1 MPDVFRGCGNPH
13 VSSLIRRQT
22 TQDVTHIDVRSD
34 FRGVALSCGGGPSDR
49 FRRYGPGSRGAGANL
64 QIKAK
69 EKAKL
74 AIDNPIIL
82 KKKSPARCAL
92 KYKIL

>member
-1 MPDVFRGCGNPH
+1 MAADH
-13 VSSLIRRQT
+13 LIVSVGTGR
-22 TQDVTHIDVRSD
+22 
-34 FRGVALSCGGGPSDR
+34 AA
-49 FRRYGPGSRGAGANL
+49 AGL
-64 QIKAK
+64 GQISKIKAK